1 MTPSKLQTGT
11 TSFQG
16 VSVRSWGQAAAP
28 RNRAHDY
35 FRPNTESF
43 ITATA
48 GGSRPQKPP
57 LFVGTVKAEAGQ
69 PIQYAMDADDYRS
82 YRAALAEGP

>member
-1 MTPSKLQTGT
+1 MFLAH
-11 TSFQG
+11 
-16 VSVRSWGQAAAP
+16 QA
-28 RNRAHDY
+28 R

-43 ITATA
+43 FTATA

-82 YRAALAEGP
+82 YGAALAEEPYRALLGGRGRLANALPLT